1 MELSFLQGRSYL
13 CYQTLSIMQS
23 RIDPYS
29 WKCTSFSIM
38 FQQHISMEYC
48 SSPAIHSHI
57 YIYIYTPSGKSR
69 KNLQYPNHIECL
81 ELVPFGT
88 SDALSCIVTFCR
100 PTNTRSAG
108 LLPDGVR
115 QPSPPEVALQISLAV
130 EIHFAYLRSAFF
142 SATSIAFLQ
151 SLHRVPF
158 VPFQGH
164 TIPFVSLFGVPS
176 PFCVSSLS
184 FVSQNPP

>member
-1 MELSFLQGRSYL
+1 
-13 CYQTLSIMQS
+13 
-23 RIDPYS
+23 
-29 WKCTSFSIM
+29 
-38 FQQHISMEYC
+38 MEYC
-48 SSPAIHSHI
+48 SSPAIHSH
-57 YIYIYTPSGKSR
+57 IYIYTPSGKSR

-81 ELVPFGT
+81 ELAPFGT